1 MRTAKLIDAH
11 RTEIATLKTVLAD
24 ERIVRRN
31 KEEYEALAHVINT
44 LPPRDATE
52 RQIAELN
59 AEIDALSAEKTHLEA
74 ETAAKAKHCYAFV
87 AALDQ
92 LKHSSALLAHDAAA
106 ALSTS
111 ISTTMAVATTAST
124 ASMQVDS

>member
-1 MRTAKLIDAH
+1 MHTAKLIDAH

-92 LKHSSALLAHDAAA
+92 LKTSSALLAHDATAALTTTTTGAASAASTTLAA
-106 ALSTS
+106 A
-111 ISTTMAVATTAST
+111 
-124 ASMQVDS
+124 MQVDS